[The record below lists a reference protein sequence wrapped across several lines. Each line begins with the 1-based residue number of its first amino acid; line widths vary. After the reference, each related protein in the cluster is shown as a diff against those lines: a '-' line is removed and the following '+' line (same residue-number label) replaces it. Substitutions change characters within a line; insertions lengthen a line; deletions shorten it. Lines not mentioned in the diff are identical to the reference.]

1 MESNGEI
8 RVTNISPGAVDT
20 ELTGSIT
27 DTQTAEGVGELY
39 SLAIDADAIA
49 RAIAFAIEQ
58 LEDVD
63 VNDDHPAYKAGALGL
78 TRSCLDILLLGEEG
92 WTNLRSRTPMQF
104 CLNNQG
110 SGISP

>member
-49 RAIAFAIEQ
+49 RAIVFAIE
-58 LEDVD
+58 
-63 VNDDHPAYKAGALGL
+63 
-78 TRSCLDILLLGEEG
+78 
-92 WTNLRSRTPMQF
+92 
-104 CLNNQG
+104 
-110 SGISP
+110 